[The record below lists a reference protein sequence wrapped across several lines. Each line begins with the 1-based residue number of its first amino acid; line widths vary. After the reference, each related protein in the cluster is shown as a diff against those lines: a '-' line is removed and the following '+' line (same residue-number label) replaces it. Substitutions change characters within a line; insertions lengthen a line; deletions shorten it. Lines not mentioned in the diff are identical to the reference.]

1 MCNRLAEAERTIL
14 QAEQRLRE
22 HDIIDENLSAMM
34 AKVKLHGQVE
44 LRRFKEES
52 EMSYQNNVSEEFCF

>member
-1 MCNRLAEAERTIL
+1 MRNRLSEAEKAIL

-34 AKVKLHGQVE
+34 AKAKLHSQVE
-44 LRRFKEES
+44 IRRFKEES
-52 EMSYQNNVSEEFCF
+52 ELSYQNNVSWLP